1 MISRL
6 WRLLPYVIAWPIPP
20 RYVGTVALMLC
31 LTVLGMAVARV
42 HSFAGVMIAAGMAV
56 LLMIGVGALGHY
68 RQKA

>member
-20 RYVGTVALMLC
+20 RYIGTVALMLC
-31 LTVLGMAVARV
+31 LTVLGMAIAQV
-42 HSFAGVMIAAGMAV
+42 HSFGGVVIAAAVAV
-56 LLMIGVGALGHY
+56 LLMIGVGTVGHH